1 MEIIKILFEFIILLV
16 CSLIQVVGVIIEGI
30 SKFFGKLADYLC
42 GAYEWLMSL
51 IGRRDKETEETT
63 EDR

>member
-16 CSLIQVVGVIIEGI
+16 CSLIQVVGVIIDGI

-42 GAYEWLMSL
+42 SAYEWLMSL
-51 IGRRDKETEETT
+51 IGRR
-63 EDR
+63 

>member
-30 SKFFGKLADYLC
+30 SKFFGKLTDYLC
-42 GAYEWLMSL
+42 SAYEWLMNL
-51 IGRRDKETEETT
+51 IMRRDKETEETT

>member
-1 MEIIKILFEFIILLV
+1 MEIIKILFEFIILLI

-30 SKFFGKLADYLC
+30 SNFFGKIADYLC
-42 GAYEWLMSL
+42 VVYDWLMNL
-51 IGRRDKETEETT
+51 IRRRDKETEETT

>member
-30 SKFFGKLADYLC
+30 SKFFGKLSEYLYVSC
-42 GAYEWLMSL
+42 KILVGLVNKKGES
-51 IGRRDKETEETT
+51 T
-63 EDR
+63 